1 MKQKQYAPMSVAEM
15 SLSLFA
21 AEKGF
26 LQDIEINKIGDF
38 EEGLIGFANS
48 TYAEL
53 MAQINETGNYNAEI
67 EAQLKELLEKFKAT
81 QTW

>member
-1 MKQKQYAPMSVAEM
+1 
-15 SLSLFA
+15 
-21 AEKGF
+21 
-26 LQDIEINKIGDF
+26 
-38 EEGLIGFANS
+38 
-48 TYAEL
+48 

>member
-1 MKQKQYAPMSVAEM
+1 
-15 SLSLFA
+15 LSLFA

-26 LQDIEINKIGDF
+26 LQDIEIAKIGDF
-38 EEGLIGFANS
+38 EAALLSYATS

-53 MAQINETGNYNAEI
+53 VAQINETGNLNAEI
-67 EAQLKELLEKFKAT
+67 EAQLKELLTKFKST